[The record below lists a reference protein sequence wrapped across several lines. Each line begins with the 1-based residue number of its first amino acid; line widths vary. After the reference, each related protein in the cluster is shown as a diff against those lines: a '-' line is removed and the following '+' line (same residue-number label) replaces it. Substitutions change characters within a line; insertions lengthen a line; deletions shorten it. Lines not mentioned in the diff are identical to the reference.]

1 MVDHIEDVKQWIKR
15 NLLLPLAE
23 REVISIGVHSTDNKW
38 MDFLQWV
45 NDNYGQKWIAIK
57 NSDGSI
63 ELVSGENQNYCLDL
77 YSSRTVNGNNV
88 DIYER
93 KFGRIVGNKIAV
105 SGTDKAGKT
114 KTYLLTS
121 HRFAGK
127 KTIDMIKSSAESSIK
142 LIKKSLFSQFGD
154 EVSKKSKE
162 LLYLNSKLANVSES
176 ASGWAALK
184 PKK

>member
-1 MVDHIEDVKQWIKR
+1 MKVPSVTTK
-15 NLLLPLAE
+15 
-23 REVISIGVHSTDNKW
+23 
-38 MDFLQWV
+38 V
-45 NDNYGQKWIAIK
+45 NAFVAIK
-57 NSDGSI
+57 NGFSKEGAI
-63 ELVSGENQNYCLDL
+63 ANHAI
-77 YSSRTVNGNNV
+77 SRLKSQGYV

-105 SGTDKAGKT
+105 SGTDKSGNT

-142 LIKKSLFSQFGD
+142 LIKKSLFSHFGD

-176 ASGWAALK
+176 VSGWAALK
-184 PKK
+184 SKKK